1 MKKEVIKT
9 SLYGLLIPLNDTWF
23 LDIVK
28 VNIVKRDESLIK
40 PAIEQAMF
48 SPTRPYASKPA
59 QPARMIKIGLSKPL
73 RSFCLYGGKKQ
84 TLATMEKFRRFR

>member
-1 MKKEVIKT
+1 MKKEVTKT

-40 PAIEQAMF
+40 PAIEQTML
-48 SPTRPYASKPA
+48 SPTRPYASKQASPA
-59 QPARMIKIGLSKPL
+59 SQMIKIEQAIEVFLSV
-73 RSFCLYGGKKQ
+73 RRE
-84 TLATMEKFRRFR
+84 EKNSSYDG

>member
-1 MKKEVIKT
+1 MKKEVTKT

-48 SPTRPYASKPA
+48 SPTRPYAS
-59 QPARMIKIGLSKPL
+59 
-73 RSFCLYGGKKQ
+73 
-84 TLATMEKFRRFR
+84 